1 MDLSEERSTANMAT
15 ERLEAETAER
25 LRLEKEL
32 SEQHSKVQRLQE
44 SSEKLEMELLC
55 AKSDMNCISEDE
67 EALESDGGASSAYKM
82 KYERVSRELEFTKR
96 RLQSQHEHDL
106 EQLIGLKKQLEKKVS
121 VENLYLNEIRLID
134 GNL

>member
-67 EALESDGGASSAYKM
+67 EMLENDGGVSSAYKM

-96 RLQSQHEHDL
+96 RLQTQHEHDL

-121 VENLYLNEIRLID
+121 SE
-134 GNL
+134 

>member
-1 MDLSEERSTANMAT
+1 MSEERSTANMAT

-32 SEQHSKVQRLQE
+32 SDQHTKVQRLQE

-67 EALESDGGASSAYKM
+67 DVENDGSSAYKI

-96 RLQSQHEHDL
+96 RLQTQHEHDL
-106 EQLIGLKKQLEKKVS
+106 EQLIGLKKQLEKKVNNYKITINI
-121 VENLYLNEIRLID
+121 VKV
-134 GNL
+134 